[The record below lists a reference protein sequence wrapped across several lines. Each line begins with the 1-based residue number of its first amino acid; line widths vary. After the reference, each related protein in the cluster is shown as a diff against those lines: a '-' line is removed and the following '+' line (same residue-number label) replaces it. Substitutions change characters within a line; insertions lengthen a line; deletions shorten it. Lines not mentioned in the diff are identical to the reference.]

1 MGLLNS
7 TSMRDTLVFLLLQ
20 LLVGTSGKYNVKC
33 YIILHF
39 LLSILFYLVVM
50 NASQAAIE
58 TTCRFKMVKS
68 SIAISVEYPVPLYL
82 L

>member
-1 MGLLNS
+1 MKT

-20 LLVGTSGKYNVKC
+20 LLVGTSGKYNVK
-33 YIILHF
+33 YYSILHF
-39 LLSILFYLVVM
+39 LISTLFYLVVM

-58 TTCRFKMVKS
+58 TTCRFKRVKS
-68 SIAISVEYPVPLYL
+68 STAISIGYPVPLYL